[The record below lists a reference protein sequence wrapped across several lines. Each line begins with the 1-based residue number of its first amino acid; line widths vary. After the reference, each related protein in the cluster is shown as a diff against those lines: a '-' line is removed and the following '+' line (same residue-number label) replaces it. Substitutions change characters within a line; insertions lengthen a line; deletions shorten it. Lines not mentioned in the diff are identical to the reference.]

1 MPFTLND
8 LPDYDALAYE
18 LLHASMDHLIDL
30 GARCNAHSD
39 VLEADDTDPDDEQ
52 PSPIRVLKAQLGLN
66 GAEDEVQEV
75 QSLIQILSAILI
87 TRHTRRVIH
96 HDPSPTDHDCCCD
109 RPDSSTSESDPAPGP
124 AAGAEDGSDL
134 LD

>member
-1 MPFTLND
+1 MPFTLRN

-96 HDPSPTDHDCCCD
+96 HDPSPTDHDCCGD
-109 RPDSSTSESDPAPGP
+109 RPDGDSGEQHATPWTAS
-124 AAGAEDGSDL
+124 GAEDGSDL
-134 LD
+134 PD

>member
-1 MPFTLND
+1 MAFTLKD

-18 LLHASMDHLIDL
+18 LLHCSMDHLIDL

-39 VLEADDTDPDDEQ
+39 VLDADDTDPDDEQ

-66 GAEDEVQEV
+66 GAEDEVQEI
-75 QSLIQILSAILI
+75 QRLIQILSAILI

-96 HDPSPTDHDCCCD
+96 HGPSPADHDCCGD
-109 RPDSSTSESDPAPGP
+109 RLDSSTRESDPAPGP
-124 AAGAEDGSDL
+124 AAGAQDGSDL
-134 LD
+134 PD

>member
-1 MPFTLND
+1 MAFTLKD

-75 QSLIQILSAILI
+75 QSLIQVLSQVLI

-96 HDPSPTDHDCCCD
+96 HDSP
-109 RPDSSTSESDPAPGP
+109 PDSNEPGCHCPGSDPCEPQSGP
-124 AAGAEDGSDL
+124 CPDA
-134 LD
+134 